1 MVDGQVFLGRCK
13 TGTCFLRSSSSEGIT
28 FSSGLLESV
37 GCGSVK
43 DEDGDDAQHE
53 EKDVAICGCI
63 SAFSRSRYRCRD
75 VCLWVERF
83 RFGRL
88 FTGGLGCEEK
98 WLCVGLHSIVLDT
111 AKKSVIHFFV
121 WL

>member
-37 GCGSVK
+37 GCGSAK
-43 DEDGDDAQHE
+43 DEDGDDAQDE
-53 EKDVAICGCI
+53 EKDVAVCDCI
-63 SAFSRSRYRCRD
+63 SAFSRPRYRCRD

-88 FTGGLGCEEK
+88 LQVGWVAKRSGC
-98 WLCVGLHSIVLDT
+98 
-111 AKKSVIHFFV
+111 V
-121 WL
+121 WVCIALFWTQQRNQ